1 MFHDILHLQQLSS
14 CVGDNS
20 CGIGSPV
27 LFGATA
33 ITDTNVAEA
42 WLGDDKTGGLSNMAT
57 SDQGM
62 YNSYAAISAYWSDT
76 TAMDNLRA
84 ADITSS
90 TVAGSTETIG
100 ANTAATNVRGGHT
113 VHTSSS
119 STFTNANV

>member
-1 MFHDILHLQQLSS
+1 MFHDVLHLQQLSS
-14 CVGDNS
+14 CVGSNS

-33 ITDTNVAEA
+33 ITSTNVAEA

-57 SDQGM
+57 SNQGM

-84 ADITSS
+84 ADITAT
-90 TVAGSTETIG
+90 TVAGSVETIS
-100 ANTAATNVRGGHT
+100 ANVDHTASG
-113 VHTSSS
+113 
-119 STFTNANV
+119 STFNA

>member
-57 SDQGM
+57 SNQGM

-90 TVAGSTETIG
+90 TVAGSTETISS
-100 ANTAATNVRGGHT
+100 NVDHTASG
-113 VHTSSS
+113 
-119 STFTNANV
+119 STFNA